1 MRKSPDDLSEITR
14 SQLIKYQITPLA
26 RSLPSQREGHKTFR
40 ICKRE
45 FLIEV
50 ASLLDFPSLSDQ
62 SLRQVIFCGTLVL
75 YYSLRFRLLA
85 FCLSEDWLG
94 SRKGKKSFF
103 SPFFPPP
110 CSTCTCRHHETKLKK
125 NCHHVILV
133 NATHSHT
140 VLEGQL
146 TTICSLKSESMKCLL
161 LPIASTQKEG
171 FLRSIHNDFLR
182 INCKCSLVHT
192 CWL

>member
-26 RSLPSQREGHKTFR
+26 RSLTSQREGHKTFR

-75 YYSLRFRLLA
+75 YCYHSLRFRLLA

-103 SPFFPPP
+103 SPLF
-110 CSTCTCRHHETKLKK
+110 ST
-125 NCHHVILV
+125 
-133 NATHSHT
+133 
-140 VLEGQL
+140 
-146 TTICSLKSESMKCLL
+146 SLLDMY
-161 LPIASTQKEG
+161 LPAS
-171 FLRSIHNDFLR
+171 
-182 INCKCSLVHT
+182 
-192 CWL
+192 